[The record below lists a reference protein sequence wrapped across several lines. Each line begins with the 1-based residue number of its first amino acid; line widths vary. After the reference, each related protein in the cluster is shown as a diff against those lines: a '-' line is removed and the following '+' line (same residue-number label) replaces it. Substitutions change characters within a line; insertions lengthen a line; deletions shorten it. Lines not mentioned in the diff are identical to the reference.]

1 MNGQERQHA
10 STADMVFDVPTLVSY
25 ISAAM
30 TLEPGDIIL
39 TGTPEGVGPLADGD
53 HVEVSISGVG
63 ELEFRVRSE

>member
-1 MNGQERQHA
+1 MDHA
-10 STADMVFDVPTLVSY
+10 GRKYRTPRPADRVRFAARPQGGTPAGPT
-25 ISAAM
+25 
-30 TLEPGDIIL
+30 GDIIL